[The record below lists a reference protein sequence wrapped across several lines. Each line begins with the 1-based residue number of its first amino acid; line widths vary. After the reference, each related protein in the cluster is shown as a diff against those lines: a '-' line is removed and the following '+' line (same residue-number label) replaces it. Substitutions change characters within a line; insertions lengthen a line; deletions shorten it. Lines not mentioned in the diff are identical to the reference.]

1 MKGNLDYHQASYWF
15 ELNLKSAMGTFA
27 SWMGVSNMAT
37 LLSFLDI
44 PNVRLNGRFFIWK
57 QLLVNTKEKL
67 QFESMEQ
74 ATDLE
79 VKMTLDNEINF

>member
-1 MKGNLDYHQASYWF
+1 
-15 ELNLKSAMGTFA
+15 
-27 SWMGVSNMAT
+27 MAH
-37 LLSFLDI
+37 
-44 PNVRLNGRFFIWK
+44 FFIWK
-57 QLLVNTKEKL
+57 QLFVNTKEKL